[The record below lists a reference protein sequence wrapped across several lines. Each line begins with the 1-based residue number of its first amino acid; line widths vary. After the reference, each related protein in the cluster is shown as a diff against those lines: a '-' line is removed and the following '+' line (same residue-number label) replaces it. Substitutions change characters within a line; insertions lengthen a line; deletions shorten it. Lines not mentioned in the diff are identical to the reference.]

1 MKNIR
6 DSTNNFLKKL
16 LIKVI
21 SVDRAYENLE
31 KLNTVPSETIASPEA
46 KNILFFKNSQS
57 FQIDFYKTPVS
68 YTTILNGVFYCP
80 EYNILLT
87 KDRKIILESFI
98 STNVR
103 KSVDLRK
110 IFTNKIENVIGECLI
125 YHQLKSSYYHSLIDN
140 IPRLYLACQHKHIQ
154 KSQFVKLIHSQRF
167 SQVDNFFLPK
177 ILPANVITSP
187 VRNGKLYYLEKLI
200 FAPFLTSHHNG
211 CLPQAYREKIFSKYT
226 PQRNRNK
233 KERIFISRQKAS
245 NSRHILN
252 EDEVFNF
259 LQALGFKKYTLE
271 DMTIPE
277 QIELFYDAEI
287 VLGTHGAGLTN
298 IIFSENIKLVELF
311 PCQTVIPHYYYL
323 SKSMGHDYQ
332 YWCGSETSRNSN
344 FFVDVAQLKLIN
356 L

>member
-6 DSTNNFLKKL
+6 GINSILKKL
-16 LIKVI
+16 LIKVVSI
-21 SVDRAYENLE
+21 EQAYDSLE
-31 KLNTVPSETIASPEA
+31 KLNIVPSETIVTPEA
-46 KNILFFKNSQS
+46 RNILFFKNSQS
-57 FQIDFYKTPVS
+57 FQVVFYKTPIS
-68 YTTILNGVFYCP
+68 YTTILSGVFYCP

-87 KDRKIILESFI
+87 KDRKIISESFI
-98 STNVR
+98 STDIR

-110 IFTNKIENVIGECLI
+110 IFANKIENVTGECLI

-154 KSQFVKLIHSQRF
+154 QSQSVKLIHSQQF
-167 SQVDNFFLPK
+167 SQVDNYFLPK

-187 VRNGKLYYLEKLI
+187 IKNGKLYHLERLI

-226 PQRNRNK
+226 PQRSRDK

-245 NSRHILN
+245 NGRHILN

-259 LQALGFKKYTLE
+259 FQKLGFKKYLLE
-271 DMTIPE
+271 NITIAE

-287 VLGTHGAGLTN
+287 VVGAHGAGLTN
-298 IIFSENIKLVELF
+298 IVFSEKIKVLELF
-311 PCQTVIPHYYYL
+311 PFQTVIPHYYYL

-344 FFVDVAQLKLIN
+344 FFVDIAQLKLMSF
-356 L
+356 